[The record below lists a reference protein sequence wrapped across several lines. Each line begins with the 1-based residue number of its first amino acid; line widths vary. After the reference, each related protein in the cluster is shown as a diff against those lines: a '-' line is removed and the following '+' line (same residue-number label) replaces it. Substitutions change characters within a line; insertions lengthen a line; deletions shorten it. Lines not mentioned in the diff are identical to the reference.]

1 MLPLSIILGIS
12 VKTMFADSIGPAIKR
27 KAKQTSLKE
36 AGSRKS
42 SYPAKANESKEIE
55 PSATT
60 PNETRSF
67 KASFAEASVIFFL
80 SSSGIYNSFIEW
92 AKAGMSEPVEKA
104 VERVRDRLRLV
115 ADSIETGL
123 TNSTQNKRL

>member
-1 MLPLSIILGIS
+1 MIRSGNNHRQAFLLTLMNRAYEGVSISFYIPLWNS
-12 VKTMFADSIGPAIKR
+12 M
-27 KAKQTSLKE
+27 
-36 AGSRKS
+36 
-42 SYPAKANESKEIE
+42 
-55 PSATT
+55 
-60 PNETRSF
+60 
-67 KASFAEASVIFFL
+67 
-80 SSSGIYNSFIEW
+80 IYNSFIEW